1 MRPLRNSGRS
11 HRGAVAR
18 SLAVAALLAWCAAP
32 AAAQDPAPRQPAAAG
47 LDEPLTLEAAIARAT
62 AANPTIAAA
71 RLGAAVDAAG
81 LSVAAERPNPEATA
95 EIEKETP
102 RQSFGISVPL
112 ELGGKRARRM
122 AVSQAAI
129 RAGAADLEAVI
140 AQVRADVRRGY
151 FETVVAGERLSVLD
165 DARRIAAQAAT
176 VSKTRF
182 DDGDIPYLEVLQAEL
197 ALAAAEAEVL
207 TARGALAASWAKL
220 NALLGQPSDR
230 TRPLTTTADAS
241 RAITAA
247 SALEQARG
255 RSAELVALDRRIDEQ
270 RARVALAR
278 AMRVPDVAPGA
289 TLTHGAEPEFTYGWR
304 AGLTVTIPL
313 FTTHKAGVTL
323 EDATLAQLQAQRAAR
338 LQRVEGDVASAAAS
352 AEAQR
357 QAYLRYRDVIVPKAE
372 QVERL
377 ALESFQSGQT
387 GLPALLLAFQA
398 TRDVRLRSLD
408 AVGQFQSA
416 VADLERAVGAPLP

>member
-1 MRPLRNSGRS
+1 
-11 HRGAVAR
+11 
-18 SLAVAALLAWCAAP
+18 
-32 AAAQDPAPRQPAAAG
+32 
-47 LDEPLTLEAAIARAT
+47 
-62 AANPTIAAA
+62 
-71 RLGAAVDAAG
+71 
-81 LSVAAERPNPEATA
+81 
-95 EIEKETP
+95 
-102 RQSFGISVPL
+102 
-112 ELGGKRARRM
+112 
-122 AVSQAAI
+122 
-129 RAGAADLEAVI
+129 
-140 AQVRADVRRGY
+140 
-151 FETVVAGERLSVLD
+151 
-165 DARRIAAQAAT
+165 
-176 VSKTRF
+176 
-182 DDGDIPYLEVLQAEL
+182 
-197 ALAAAEAEVL
+197 VL

-241 RAITAA
+241 QAITAA

-270 RARVALAR
+270 RAKVALAR

-323 EDATLAQLQAQRAAR
+323 EDATLAQLQAQRAAL

-357 QAYLRYRDVIVPKAE
+357 QAYLRYREVIVPKAE